1 MYETKTPE
9 DDYSGR
15 KIICKHSELNR
26 IMNLTDHMGFAE
38 YSENNYFGLIELT

>member
-1 MYETKTPE
+1 MCETKTPE

-26 IMNLTDHMGFAE
+26 IMNLTDHMGFVKS
-38 YSENNYFGLIELT
+38 SENIIILGLLN

>member
-1 MYETKTPE
+1 MCETKTPE

-26 IMNLTDHMGFAE
+26 IMNLTDHMGFVE
-38 YSENNYFGLIELT
+38 YSENIIILGLLN

>member
-26 IMNLTDHMGFAE
+26 IMNLTDHMRFVKS
-38 YSENNYFGLIELT
+38 SENIIILGLLN